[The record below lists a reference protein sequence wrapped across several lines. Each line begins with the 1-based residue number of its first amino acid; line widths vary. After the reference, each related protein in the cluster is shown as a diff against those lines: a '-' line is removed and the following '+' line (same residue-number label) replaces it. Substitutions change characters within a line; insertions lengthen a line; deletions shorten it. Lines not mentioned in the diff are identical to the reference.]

1 MPNQMTAALRIMRRA
16 AAVVQSCPSVRGSA
30 VAAQFVVNS
39 VIPGNGVLLALLSAV
54 LLVLSFPRFDLE
66 FLAWIALVP
75 LLLAIRRRNAVA
87 AFGLSFITG
96 FGFFVG
102 ISYWILVVEEFA
114 LLHFLPLEAYLG
126 LNIALFGF
134 AFNLLQS
141 RYSAVVRAPVI
152 WVFLE
157 YLRSHAGFLEFPW
170 ALLGYSQY
178 KNIYLVQFA
187 SITGA
192 YGVSF
197 LIVTINAA
205 IYELILLLRQ
215 HKCARTSKVYKPAVV
230 PVLLLLLAVAYG
242 YGVIRQPLSTDT
254 VTVSV
259 IQANIPQVVKWKP
272 HLREQHLQKHVD
284 LSKEAA
290 VTAQADLIV
299 WPETAVQGS
308 LAQERMLMNI
318 IAGLAKETGSHL
330 LVGVSVRPKFGTR
343 EFKIKNRFNSAQ
355 LISPAGQIA
364 GQYNKIQLLPFAE
377 YLPHKGIIPW
387 TSNLTLLAGDF
398 IRGTEYTLF
407 DINGTKFSATICWES
422 IFPNVF
428 RQFVKNGANFMV
440 NITNEAW
447 FKETDGPYHFIPMNV
462 FRAVENRISIARSAN
477 TGISGFIDPHGRI
490 INTVRQ
496 GSKDIFVTGFLTMDI
511 PLSRTRTFYTIYGD
525 VFVYLVLIAT
535 LWLGIEKLWSTRS
548 SCPALAWDEDGLN
561 RVS

>member
-1 MPNQMTAALRIMRRA
+1 MLNDMTAAQRIMRRA
-16 AAVVQSCPSVRGSA
+16 AGVVQSCPSVRGSA
-30 VAAQFVVNS
+30 VAVQFVVNS
-39 VIPGNGVLLALLSAV
+39 VIPGNGILLALLSAV
-54 LLVLSFPRFDLE
+54 LLVLSFPRFELE
-66 FLAWIALVP
+66 FLVWIALVP
-75 LLLAIRRRNAVA
+75 LLLAIRHRNAAA

-114 LLHFLPLEAYLG
+114 LMHFLPLEAYLG
-126 LNIALFGF
+126 LNVALFGLV
-134 AFNLLQS
+134 FNLYKS
-141 RYSAVVRAPVI
+141 RCSTVFSAPVL
-152 WVFLE
+152 WVSIE

-178 KNIYLVQFA
+178 KNIHLVQFA

-197 LIVTINAA
+197 LIVMVNAA
-205 IYELILLLRQ
+205 ICEVILSLTRQDDLLEWE
-215 HKCARTSKVYKPAVV
+215 VYKPLVV
-230 PVLLLLLAVAYG
+230 PTLLLAVGLAYG
-242 YGVIRQPLSTDT
+242 YSVIHEPVPRET
-254 VTVSV
+254 VSVSV

-272 HLREQHLQKHVD
+272 HLREEHLAQHVK
-284 LSKEAA
+284 LSKEAVA
-290 VTAQADLIV
+290 NARADLIV

-308 LAQERMLMNI
+308 LVQERMLMNI
-318 IAGLAKETGSHL
+318 IASLAKETGSHL

-343 EFKIKNRFNSAQ
+343 DFKIKNRFNSAQ

-387 TSNLTLLAGDF
+387 STNLTMLAGDF
-398 IRGTEYTLF
+398 MRGTEHTLF
-407 DINGTKFSATICWES
+407 TVKGAEFGATICWES
-422 IFPNVF
+422 IFPDVF
-428 RQFVKNGANFMV
+428 RQFVKNGAQFMV

-462 FRAVENRISIARSAN
+462 FRAVENRIAIARSAN

-490 INTVRQ
+490 VGTVRQ
-496 GSKDIFVTGFLTMDI
+496 GSKDIFVAGFLTMDI

-525 VFVYLVLIAT
+525 VFVCLVLLVT
-535 LWLGIEKLWSTRS
+535 LWLGFEKLRSKRS
-548 SCPALAWDEDGLN
+548 SPPALASDEDSLT
-561 RVS
+561 RAA